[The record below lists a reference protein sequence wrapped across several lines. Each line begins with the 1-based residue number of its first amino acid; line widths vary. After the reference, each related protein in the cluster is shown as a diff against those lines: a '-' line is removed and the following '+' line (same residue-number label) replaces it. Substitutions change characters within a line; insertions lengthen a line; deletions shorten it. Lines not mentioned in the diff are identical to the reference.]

1 MRPSF
6 KLPSERRFIHG
17 VVARS
22 PVVRMISIAAAECG
36 EPRTGIESIDV
47 DLNSRCALDGSSV
60 LLQGKKPV
68 AFGNSEFDHGDSSMT
83 LELRL
88 RGGIQHA
95 TQILWTLNRIPE
107 RLRGDANRKGPKNLL
122 HLAAQRRFFQKHAQ
136 RVHTVPQLREPH
148 G

>member
-17 VVARS
+17 VVAGS

-36 EPRTGIESIDV
+36 EPRTGIESVDV
-47 DLNSRCALDGSSV
+47 DLNYHCALDGSSV

-68 AFGNSEFDHGDSSMT
+68 AVGNSEFDHGDSSMT

-95 TQILWTLNRIPE
+95 TQILWALNRIPE
-107 RLRGDANRKGPKNLL
+107 RLRGDGNRKRPNDLF
-122 HLAAQRRFFQKHAQ
+122 HQAAKRRFFQEYAKP
-136 RVHTVPQLREPH
+136 VHGVLRIL
-148 G
+148 